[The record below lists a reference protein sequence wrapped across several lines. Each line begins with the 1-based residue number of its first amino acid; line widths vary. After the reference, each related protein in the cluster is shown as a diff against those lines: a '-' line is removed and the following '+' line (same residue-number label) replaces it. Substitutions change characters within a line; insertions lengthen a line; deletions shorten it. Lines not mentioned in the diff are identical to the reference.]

1 MTPQEKAQEL
11 IEKYKPYV
19 YCYFTSGMQS
29 ITFDAHV
36 QYAYAKAAALIA
48 VDEVLKETSNKNSKI
63 GRLGLSDTEYWEQV
77 KKELI

>member
-1 MTPQEKAQEL
+1 MTPQEKADEL
-11 IEKYKPYV
+11 VKKYLTIEMQMYINDLPYMLLSKQ
-19 YCYFTSGMQS
+19 C
-29 ITFDAHV
+29 
-36 QYAYAKAAALIA
+36 ALIA